1 MSAFHDN
8 NPADQDALQYL
19 KKMQSSIEVNLSK
32 LEAEF
37 ANLKQHQGQ
46 PNSEQKNK
54 TQKPASPI
62 LETSHA
68 PHWDQVIQFVQKG
81 QQEEAIYALVRVVQR
96 LLDEKATKKTL
107 NEKANKT
114 YVDSLFGTISNSM
127 STNLEASTTDS
138 LEALNKKISELHAK
152 IQNVRQYME
161 TELRDIEA
169 SIQSLT
175 RPDESASRK

>member
-1 MSAFHDN
+1 MSAFHDS
-8 NPADQDALQYL
+8 NPVDQDALQYL

-37 ANLKQHQGQ
+37 ANLKQHKGQ
-46 PNSEQKNK
+46 NRAEQKPHA
-54 TQKPASPI
+54 QKSQVVTS
-62 LETSHA
+62 ETGHA

-81 QQEEAIYALVRVVQR
+81 QQEEAVYSLVRVVQR

-127 STNLEASTTDS
+127 STNLEASTTGS
-138 LEALNKKISELHAK
+138 LETLNERIAGLHAK
-152 IQNVRQYME
+152 IQSVRQYME

-169 SIQSLT
+169 SIQNLT
-175 RPDESASRK
+175 RPDEAKSK